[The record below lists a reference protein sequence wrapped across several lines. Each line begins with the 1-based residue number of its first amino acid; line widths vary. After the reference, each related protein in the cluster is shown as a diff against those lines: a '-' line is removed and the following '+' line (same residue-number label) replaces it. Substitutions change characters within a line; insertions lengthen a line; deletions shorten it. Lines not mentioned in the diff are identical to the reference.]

1 MFLWCNTLSQNI
13 LTTYYFSV
21 VDFKPH
27 LHVIVLTH
35 DILSRVPDSLSLV
48 ILTTVLRFVVYV
60 FKTTLAHFWCLK
72 SESNILVTRT
82 F

>member
-1 MFLWCNTLSQNI
+1 M
-13 LTTYYFSV
+13 

-35 DILSRVPDSLSLV
+35 DILSRVTDSLSLG

-60 FKTTLAHFWCLK
+60 CKTTLAHFWCLVRVGVK
-72 SESNILVTRT
+72 HVCDLHILVLLV
-82 F
+82 